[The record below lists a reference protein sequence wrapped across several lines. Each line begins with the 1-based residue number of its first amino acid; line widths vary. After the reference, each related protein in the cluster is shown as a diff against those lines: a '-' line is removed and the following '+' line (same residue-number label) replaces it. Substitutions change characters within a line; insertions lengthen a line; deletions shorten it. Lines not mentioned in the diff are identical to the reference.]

1 MLLRR
6 LVAALCPLLLCMLTC
21 VLFRWLDGLL
31 GASAFFSFLLKGLF
45 TGLCLALVLPLS
57 GIRLRTNGLMPCLLI
72 GAGLLLLLLGYQ
84 YLETLGVLHS
94 PLLLTLISINGQVIL
109 AESAVMGFM
118 CLTALLNWR
127 H

>member
-72 GAGLLLLLLGYQ
+72 GA
-84 YLETLGVLHS
+84 
-94 PLLLTLISINGQVIL
+94 
-109 AESAVMGFM
+109 
-118 CLTALLNWR
+118 
-127 H
+127 